1 MRPAIPIAAPA
12 ASPAGASPEE
22 RLQRIV
28 LGWRGV
34 ERNQPVTDLHAEC
47 TAATGS
53 AARLLLPE
61 RVFPVHNLDSA
72 SLRAELA
79 RRRLLRS
86 EADPRF
92 RVRPTGRF
100 DAVLVPGSLSGQPC
114 DRWWMFVEESLP
126 PRDQYALYAH
136 ALAHGLLNEEA
147 RRLGQGA
154 LPLDPRDGYAHWELL
169 GELRLMENARQPQDR
184 RVLEA
189 FQR

>member
-1 MRPAIPIAAPA
+1 A
-12 ASPAGASPEE
+12 
-22 RLQRIV
+22 V
-28 LGWRGV
+28 
-34 ERNQPVTDLHAEC
+34 
-47 TAATGS
+47 
-53 AARLLLPE
+53 
-61 RVFPVHNLDSA
+61 
-72 SLRAELA
+72 LA

-100 DAVLVPGSLSGQPC
+100 DAVLVPGGLSGQPC
-114 DRWWMFVEESLP
+114 DRWWMFVEKSLP
-126 PRDQYALYAH
+126 ARDQYALYAH

-169 GELRLMENARQPQDR
+169 GELRLMEKARQPQDR

-189 FQR
+189 YPALAELLRAPDEPATLGPTDPSFADRLGQAGWRGQRLDAPYLYTAGRVYVGDSGIHRGRRLRVDALLR